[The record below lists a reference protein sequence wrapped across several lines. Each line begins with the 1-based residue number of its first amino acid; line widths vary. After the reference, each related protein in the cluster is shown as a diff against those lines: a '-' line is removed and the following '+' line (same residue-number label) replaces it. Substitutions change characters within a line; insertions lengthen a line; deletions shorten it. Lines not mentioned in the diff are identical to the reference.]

1 MNRRQAL
8 CLIAAMPVAACSSPG
23 VEQFRAERPVLDL
36 REYFSG
42 TVDAWGIVRDR
53 DGTISQRFTV
63 RIDGRWE
70 GDEGTLDETFTY
82 SDGRKQR
89 RVWTLRRSGDR
100 YVGTAADVIGQ
111 AQGEAAGNAFRL
123 RYVLDYPWG
132 DSTVHLDVDDWMYLV
147 DPEVLLNR
155 STVSKLGVEIAQVF
169 ISFRKARS
177 SEASS

>member
-1 MNRRQAL
+1 MNRRHAL
-8 CLIAAMPVAACSSPG
+8 CLIAVAPLAACSSPG

-36 REYFSG
+36 RDYFNG

-53 DGTISQRFTV
+53 GGTISQRFTV
-63 RIDGRWE
+63 RIEGRWE
-70 GDEGTLDETFTY
+70 GDKGTLDEAFTY
-82 SDGRKQR
+82 SDGRTQR
-89 RVWTLRRSGDR
+89 RVWTLHRSGDR

-177 SEASS
+177 GEGSS